1 VSGIVADG
9 GPTAEVRI
17 RRLRNGGFAIRDR
30 NGRREVAD
38 GDPIAFVDS
47 VGVRHTLVL
56 QAFATNAASQVARR
70 R

>member
-1 VSGIVADG
+1 
-9 GPTAEVRI
+9 
-17 RRLRNGGFAIRDR
+17 
-30 NGRREVAD
+30 VAD